1 MQFIKPIEKRTDQE
15 QNELNDMYVMFKC
28 NTDQNVLA
36 ENLSNV
42 LMMIAGIRDRQS
54 EIINDIGNQK
64 WMLSGVYEEETGIFY
79 FR

>member
-42 LMMIAGIRDRQS
+42 LMMIAGIRDRQN

>member
-42 LMMIAGIRDRQS
+42 LMMIAGIRDRQN
-54 EIINDIGNQK
+54 EVINDIGNQK